1 MVVRT
6 EVCNF
11 SEQRIYPGK
20 GMRVMTRDGKLV
32 VFISRKCRAL
42 YRRKVKAQVI
52 RWTSVWRRLNK
63 KLKTDETHKR
73 KKRRQVKVV
82 RDIAGMP
89 REEIK
94 RKQNE
99 TKEERA
105 AHKEVAIREIKERKA
120 RLAQQKKAT
129 KAKVPKGK
137 TQKAK

>member
-1 MVVRT
+1 MVIRT

-11 SEQRIYPGK
+11 SEQRIYPGR
-20 GMRVMTRDGKLV
+20 GMRVITRDGKLV
-32 VFISRKCRAL
+32 VFINSKCRSL
-42 YRRKVKAQVI
+42 YKKKVKAQVI

-63 KLKTDETHKR
+63 KLKTDESHKR
-73 KKRRQVKVV
+73 KKRRQRRIV

-89 REEIK
+89 KEEIK

-129 KAKVPKGK
+129 QTKIPKAKV
-137 TQKAK
+137 QKK

>member
-1 MVVRT
+1 MVIRT

-20 GMRVMTRDGKLV
+20 GMRVITRDGKLA
-32 VFISRKCRAL
+32 VFINRKCRTL
-42 YRRKVKAQVI
+42 YRRKVKSQAI

-73 KKRRQVKVV
+73 KKRRQRKVV

-89 REEIK
+89 KEEIK

-99 TKEERA
+99 TKEERVA
-105 AHKEVAIREIKERKA
+105 YKEAAIREIKERKA
-120 RLAQQKKAT
+120 RMAQQKKAT
-129 KAKVPKGK
+129 KAKMPKGK
-137 TQKAK
+137 VQKK

>member
-1 MVVRT
+1 MVIRT

-20 GMRVMTRDGKLV
+20 GMRVITRDGKLV
-32 VFISRKCRAL
+32 VFITRKCRSL
-42 YRRKVKAQVI
+42 YRRKVKSQVI

-73 KKRRQVKVV
+73 KKRRQRRVV

-89 REEIK
+89 KEEIK

-105 AHKEVAIREIKERKA
+105 AHKEAAIREIKERKA

-137 TQKAK
+137 GKGQK